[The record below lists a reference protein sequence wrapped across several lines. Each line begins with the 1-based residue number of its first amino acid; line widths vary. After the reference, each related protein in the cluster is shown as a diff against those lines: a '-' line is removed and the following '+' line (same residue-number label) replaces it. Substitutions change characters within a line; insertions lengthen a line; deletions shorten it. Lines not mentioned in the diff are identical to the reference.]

1 MAPALQADSCPSKQ
15 QPKTLPVQ
23 ACLNK
28 DDSAYVPPQV
38 GQRAG
43 MLVGA
48 AVAALV
54 RHMGRDVPSTH
65 IDTDGEIAET
75 AGQIPTTIIA
85 ADGSMVLK
93 YDKFRCAPA
102 TACSCPRIA
111 TRPEHSLRLR
121 SGRGCFAI
129 SLKWSLEAWSC
140 RCRPSFRRS
149 RGCRLA
155 IQVAV
160 QDTCGKQVAQNI
172 HLVPTE
178 DGCAPAHHPPCL
190 HRRLR
195 VMGHS
200 LRSGTGAAATAGH
213 PLELRAWQQPKTAM
227 TEEAE

>member
-1 MAPALQADSCPSKQ
+1 MPFQ
-15 QPKTLPVQ
+15 V
-23 ACLNK
+23 
-28 DDSAYVPPQV
+28 SASPGMFGGMHSTYLPPQV

-93 YDKFRCAPA
+93 YDKFRCIPA
-102 TACSCPRIA
+102 AACSCPRTA
-111 TRPEHSLRLR
+111 AEPERSLHLR
-121 SGRGCFAI
+121 SGRGCIAT
-129 SLKWSLEAWSC
+129 SLNWSLEKWSSN
-140 RCRPSFRRS
+140 RPSFRRP

-160 QDTCGKQVAQNI
+160 QDICGKQVAQNI

-178 DGCAPAHHPPCL
+178 DGCAPIARHACTVGSACWSF
-190 HRRLR
+190 R
-195 VMGHS
+195 
-200 LRSGTGAAATAGH
+200 
-213 PLELRAWQQPKTAM
+213 
-227 TEEAE
+227 